1 MAVTLLLMRHGKVS
15 SHLGDIPITPEG
27 WADAVN
33 VGRHLSGRALGRCVL
48 LAAPT
53 RRAIETVQAL
63 REGLLDCRPDLSIPL
78 PRITDALRNP
88 DLFLAG
94 TRVEMVSSAEA
105 FAEQVPGLSQGD
117 VLATPFFQNFLSAPD
132 RIAAWLYEPA
142 PPGDDVA
149 AVARRVVAFARSF
162 NWPGVEVD
170 TVLAVT
176 HSPVLRALSIVLLGE
191 DPGEPPHLH
200 GLALSV
206 GEQSLS
212 AAVFDPLA
220 G

>member
-117 VLATPFFQNFLSAPD
+117 VLATPFLRLRTP
-132 RIAAWLYEPA
+132 
-142 PPGDDVA
+142 
-149 AVARRVVAFARSF
+149 RSC
-162 NWPGVEVD
+162 GRCR
-170 TVLAVT
+170 
-176 HSPVLRALSIVLLGE
+176 SCC
-191 DPGEPPHLH
+191 
-200 GLALSV
+200 
-206 GEQSLS
+206 
-212 AAVFDPLA
+212 
-220 G
+220 